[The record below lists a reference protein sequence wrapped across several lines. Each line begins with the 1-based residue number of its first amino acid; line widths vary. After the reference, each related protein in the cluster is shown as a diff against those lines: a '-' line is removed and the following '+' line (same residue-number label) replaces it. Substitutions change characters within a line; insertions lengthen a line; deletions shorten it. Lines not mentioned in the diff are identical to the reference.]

1 MCPVIRLWVKC
12 KMYKA
17 RDASPSIKPDHA
29 PRARVSLAPGPE
41 GAACHR
47 DIFWSLIEIE
57 KTAPQLLREPRQT
70 TSKHETLYIIGK
82 GWRNISGIKYSPF
95 QLLIVALVW
104 VGIAQRRRN
113 NLITTNKINK
123 KVNCK
128 KAGGNKSR
136 RSYIWGPRR
145 LQLQGESSLWRCHS
159 AVI

>member
-1 MCPVIRLWVKC
+1 M
-12 KMYKA
+12 
-17 RDASPSIKPDHA
+17 
-29 PRARVSLAPGPE
+29 
-41 GAACHR
+41 
-47 DIFWSLIEIE
+47 
-57 KTAPQLLREPRQT
+57 REPRQT

-128 KAGGNKSR
+128 KLGETKVEGLIFEDRGDCSYKGSR
-136 RSYIWGPRR
+136 VCDGAIVQSFR
-145 LQLQGESSLWRCHS
+145 
-159 AVI
+159 